1 MPIASEPMFVETNAE
16 HRRCLWSVMIAAGT
30 HGVGV
35 NRRGSTWRS

>member
-1 MPIASEPMFVETNAE
+1 MFVETNAE

-35 NRRGSTWRS
+35 IGARSAWRS